1 MVSTITLEKYIE
13 LCKEVL
19 DTSDKM
25 RAASLEKEIVA
36 VLRTEYK
43 GLTQGLE
50 NYGPGVLADREID
63 FLGDIR
69 LLQARLRKELEAIQP
84 VQVARDLVREKK
96 IFISHATKDKDY
108 VGAIVSLLESLG
120 FREDEII
127 CSSIPPYCIPLDNKV
142 YEWLVNEFQKSDLH
156 VIYVLSKTYY
166 TRPACLNEMGAAW
179 AMKQKW
185 TAILLPGFGFS
196 DIDGCIDKTQVS
208 IKLDDPD
215 KDTLR
220 FRLEEFKNNLIA
232 EFGLR
237 PVEGFLWEKKRNE
250 FLDAIA
256 DVNEIRTTE
265 PDDDGEDER
274 EKTEEP
280 SYTPTAG
287 QYDVGNI
294 PTDSAFLLV
303 YAASENGQIMKI
315 KILGAPVRIIAAGK
329 QFQADD
335 SPRESARWQEALDRL
350 ILWGWVKPVGQK
362 GEIFELTGTGYAK
375 ADWLKEG
382 MGINTDN
389 EPLDERK
396 EFD

>member
-1 MVSTITLEKYIE
+1 MVSSATLERYIE
-13 LCKEVL
+13 KCNEVL
-19 DTSDKM
+19 DSSDKSQ
-25 RAASLEKEIVA
+25 AASLEKEIVS
-36 VLRTEYK
+36 VFRPDFE
-43 GLTQGLE
+43 GLTQGLD
-50 NYGPGVLADREID
+50 NYGLGVLID
-63 FLGDIR
+63 HQIDYLGDIR
-69 LLQARLRKELEAIQP
+69 LLQARLQKELEAIRSTKP
-84 VQVARDLVREKK
+84 IESSVRQKK

-108 VGAIVSLLESLG
+108 VGVIVNLLESLG

-142 YEWLVNEFQKSDLH
+142 YDWLVNEFQKSDLH
-156 VIYVLSKTYY
+156 VIFALSKTYY
-166 TRPACLNEMGAAW
+166 NRAACLNEMGAAW

-185 TAILLPGFGFS
+185 TAVLLPGFDFS
-196 DIDGCIDKTQVS
+196 DIDGCIDRTQVS
-208 IKLDDPD
+208 IKLDDTD

-220 FRLEEFKNNLIA
+220 FRLEELKNNLIE

-237 PVEGFLWEKKRNE
+237 HVDGFLWEKKRNE

-256 DVNEIRTTE
+256 DTIEKRSSE
-265 PDDDGEDER
+265 PDENGDDGES
-274 EKTEEP
+274 EKIP
-280 SYTPTAG
+280 NTPIIG

-303 YAASENGQIMKI
+303 YAASDNGQIMRI
-315 KILGAPVRIIAAGK
+315 QTLGSPVQIITAGK

-350 ILWGWVKPVGQK
+350 ILWGWVKPVNHNGTVY
-362 GEIFELTGTGYAK
+362 ELTGTGYNK
-375 ADWLKEG
+375 ADWLKDG

-396 EFD
+396 KFDYR